1 MPKPIGLRLSTL
13 RIYLYPV
20 VRRLHRAGLTA
31 DMVTIWGLLLSIG
44 AAVAIGIDYPLI
56 GLVLLAL
63 AMAVNV
69 LDGPIVIAEGRFLP
83 SPREALFGSVVD
95 CLSDAVLIAGI
106 AWQANSN
113 DAEFSLLLPMGVL
126 ALASIASYTRARA
139 EVLGIH
145 LGRGLMERTP
155 RTLALGFGLLFPSL
169 LEATLWVIL
178 TLSFATA
185 SQHFFHIWQ
194 EASAMQ
200 LAPYEQRSAR
210 RRQLHEDRR
219 SSRDERSHA
228 RRMKDL
234 STRGGC

>member
-1 MPKPIGLRLSTL
+1 MPKPIGIRLSTL

-31 DMVTIWGLLLSIG
+31 DMVTIWGFLFSIG
-44 AAVAIGIDYPLI
+44 AAIAIGVDYPLI

-63 AMAVNV
+63 ALAVNV

-95 CLSDAVLIAGI
+95 CLSDTILIAGI
-106 AWQANSN
+106 AWYANSN
-113 DAEFSLLLPMGVL
+113 DAEFSPLLPMGVL

-139 EVLGIH
+139 EILDIN
-145 LGRGLMERTP
+145 LGRGLMERTQ
-155 RTLALGFGLLFPSL
+155 RTLALGFGLLVPSL
-169 LEATLWVIL
+169 LEAVLWVIL
-178 TLSFATA
+178 TLSFVTA
-185 SQHFFHIWQ
+185 SQHFFHLWQ
-194 EASAMQ
+194 EASARQ

-219 SSRDERSHA
+219 SSRDERSRA

-234 STRGGC
+234 SARRGC